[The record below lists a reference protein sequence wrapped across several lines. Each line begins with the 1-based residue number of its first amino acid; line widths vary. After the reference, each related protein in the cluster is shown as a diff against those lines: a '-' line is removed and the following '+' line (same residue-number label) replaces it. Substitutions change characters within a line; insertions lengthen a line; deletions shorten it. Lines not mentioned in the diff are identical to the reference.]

1 MVEIYLLLSN
11 LDMHLHCDMFK
22 VAIISLPQI
31 LDVVVAN
38 NQINLTIKPIQDIG
52 PLCGA
57 TQTKIAEMKHN
68 IVRADYAIPVGY
80 ESFVHNLH
88 ILKWPTTEVDNI
100 GVVEVSVGCKE
111 HPISIKFV
119 VHNFIIYRI
128 TALLIKVCYCHWTE
142 LMERLNITNGYKQK
156 SLKSEELSNDSYLF
170 F

>member
-11 LDMHLHCDMFK
+11 LDVHLHRNMLK
-22 VAIISLPQI
+22 SAIISLSQI
-31 LDVVVAN
+31 LEIVVAN

-57 TQTKIAEMKHN
+57 TQTKVAEMKHN

-80 ESFVHNLH
+80 ECFVHNLH

-119 VHNFIIYRI
+119 VHNFIVYRI
-128 TALLIKVCYCHWTE
+128 TALLIIKFVIAIG
-142 LMERLNITNGYKQK
+142 RN
-156 SLKSEELSNDSYLF
+156 
-170 F
+170 

>member
-11 LDMHLHCDMFK
+11 LDMHLHRYMLK
-22 VAIISLPQI
+22 ATIISLPQI

-57 TQTKIAEMKHN
+57 TQTKVPKMKDN

-80 ESFVHNLH
+80 ERFVHNLH

-100 GVVEVSVGCKE
+100 GVVEVSVRCKE

-119 VHNFIIYRI
+119 VHNFIVYRI
-128 TALLIKVCYCHWTE
+128 TALLIIKFVIAIG
-142 LMERLNITNGYKQK
+142 RN
-156 SLKSEELSNDSYLF
+156 
-170 F
+170 